1 MATIVLLLNL
11 FLFVLSLLNYFTI
24 RKPRDASEF
33 GSLVDVLI
41 PVRNEED
48 NLEGLIASLKSQI
61 GIPRVNFYFI
71 DDSSTDRTQAII
83 ESTTKG
89 DKRFHLIAAPALPEG
104 WIGKTWA
111 LQQGHLVSRGEVTI
125 TIDADVRLEK
135 DALVKS
141 LNLLQS
147 SGLDFISPYP
157 KQSAITFI
165 ERLIQPI
172 LQWSWMS
179 TVPLLIAERS
189 SRTSLAVANGQFF
202 LVKRE
207 RLLQIQGFQSN
218 SAKVLDDIELA
229 RALLRSG
236 AKGSVVNG
244 ANIAT
249 TRMYSSFTELRAG
262 YAKSLWQAF
271 GGKFGTLIAIIFL
284 FLTGIYPLILLLLSS
299 PLGFFALELIIATR
313 LISAKVSRGSYFDA
327 FLHPLSC
334 AVLMYLIFYS
344 WKNKSA
350 AEWKGRKV

>member
-1 MATIVLLLNL
+1 MATIALLLNL
-11 FLFVLSLLNYFTI
+11 ILFLLSVLNYFTI
-24 RKPRDASEF
+24 RKPKDGTEF
-33 GSLVDVLI
+33 GSPVDVLI

-61 GIPRVNFYFI
+61 GVPRVNFYFI
-71 DDSSTDRTQAII
+71 DDSSTDRTSTII

-89 DKRFHLIAAPALPEG
+89 DERFHLISAPALPQG

-111 LQQGHLVSRGEVTI
+111 LQQGHLVSRGDITV

-157 KQSAITFI
+157 KQSAITFV

-179 TVPLLIAERS
+179 TVPLAIAERS
-189 SRTSLAVANGQFF
+189 KRTSLAVANGQFF

-207 RLLQIQGFQSN
+207 RLLQIKGFQSN
-218 SAKVLDDIELA
+218 SAQVLDDIELA

-236 AKGSVVNG
+236 AKGTVVSG
-244 ANIAT
+244 AEIAT

-271 GGKFGTLIAIIFL
+271 GGKPGTLIAISFL
-284 FLTGIYPLILLLLSS
+284 FLTGIYPLALLLFSS

-313 LISAKVSRGSYFDA
+313 LISAKVSRGSYFDS

-334 AVLMYLIFYS
+334 AVLIYLIVYS

>member
-1 MATIVLLLNL
+1 MATIALLVNL
-11 FLFVLSLLNYFTI
+11 ILLFRSVLNYFTI
-24 RKPRDASEF
+24 RKPKDDAEF
-33 GSLVDVLI
+33 GNVVDVLI
-41 PVRNEED
+41 PVRNEEV
-48 NLEGLIASLKSQI
+48 NLGGLIASLKSQI
-61 GIPRVNFYFI
+61 GVRRVNFYFI
-71 DDSSTDRTQAII
+71 DDSSTDRTSEII
-83 ESTTKG
+83 ESTTKD

-111 LQQGHLVSRGEVTI
+111 LQQGHLASRGDITV

-157 KQSAITFI
+157 KQKAITFS

-179 TVPLLIAERS
+179 TVPLSIAERS

-207 RLLQIQGFQSN
+207 RLLQINGFQSN
-218 SAKVLDDIELA
+218 SAQVLDDIELA

-236 AKGSVVNG
+236 AKGTVVSG
-244 ANIAT
+244 AEIAT
-249 TRMYSSFTELRAG
+249 TRMYSSFAELRAG

-271 GGKFGTLIAIIFL
+271 GGKLGSLISITFL
-284 FLTGIYPLILLLLSS
+284 FFTGIFPFILLLLSS

-327 FLHPLSC
+327 LMHPLSC
-334 AVLMYLIFYS
+334 AALIYLILYS
-344 WKNKSA
+344 WKNKNA